1 MLKRATL
8 LVFAFALFAASASAQ
23 QDDPWLGTWKVNIA
37 KSKYDPGP
45 VPTTASTTKREA
57 LPGGQFKTTTDGVN
71 AQGQKTHT
79 EFTFK
84 PDGKDYPITGDQNF
98 DIQSVRNFGTNTR
111 VVVSKKNGQVV
122 RMIRTVLSPDGK
134 SYTNSTISINAQG
147 QVSHNIQ
154 VYEKQ

>member
-1 MLKRATL
+1 MKKMMQIAAMFLF
-8 LVFAFALFAASASAQ
+8 VFSVAAWAQ
-23 QDDPWLGTWKVNIA
+23 QDPWLGTWKVNIA

-45 VPTTASTTKREA
+45 IPTTAGTTKREA
-57 LPGGQFKTTTDGVN
+57 LAGGQFKTTTDGVN

-84 PDGKDYPITGDQNF
+84 PDGKDYPITGSQEF
-98 DIQSVRNFGTNTR
+98 DMQSVRNFGSNTR
-111 VVVSKKNGQVV
+111 VVVSKKNGHVV

-147 QVSHNIQ
+147 RVAHN
-154 VYEKQ
+154 VTLYEKQ